1 MSGVNPGLPGVPEVG
16 VNDVEHR
23 RRLARAIN
31 SLLQGK
37 LNSVTTVTLTAGA
50 ATTTLT
56 DARITTNSFIGFMPT
71 TANAAAALAN
81 LYVSNRMTS
90 NGNVAGNA
98 TLTHA
103 NNAQTDRTFI
113 VLIIG

>member
-1 MSGVNPGLPGVPEVG
+1 MSSTSLGYPAVPDVG
-16 VNDVEHR
+16 VDEKEHR

-31 SLLQGK
+31 GLLQGK
-37 LNSVTTVTLTAGA
+37 MNAVTTVTLTANS

-56 DARITTNSFIGFMPT
+56 DDRITPKSFIGFMPT

-81 LYVSNRMTS
+81 LYVSNRMST
-90 NGNVAGNA
+90 NGTVIGNA

-103 NNAQTDRTFI
+103 NNAQTDRTFT

>member
-1 MSGVNPGLPGVPEVG
+1 MSGTSLGYQAVPDVG
-16 VNDVEHR
+16 VDEKEHR

-31 SLLQGK
+31 GLLQGK
-37 LNSVTTVTLTAGA
+37 MNAVTTVTLTANS

-56 DARITTNSFIGFMPT
+56 DDRITPKSFIGFMPE

-81 LYVSNRMTS
+81 LYVSNRMST
-90 NGNVAGNA
+90 NGTVIGNA

-103 NNAQTDRTFI
+103 NNAQTDRTFT